1 MRIRSRLLLLVSAV
15 LLPALLAAAIGVSYI
30 YREEHGFTHASMRE
44 TSRAL
49 ALTLDREMARREAML
64 RTLAGSPSLTLNQL
78 ERFYSYASA
87 VARESD
93 TAIILSD
100 LEGRQLINTR
110 VPFGKP
116 LP

>member
-1 MRIRSRLLLLVSAV
+1 M
-15 LLPALLAAAIGVSYI
+15 
-30 YREEHGFTHASMRE
+30 T
-44 TSRAL
+44 
-49 ALTLDREMARREAML
+49 
-64 RTLAGSPSLTLNQL
+64 GSPSLTLNQL

-116 LP
+116 LPMMLPMEREFRARYGNEPTLISDLYTPPAGLGPKSASPATIRSPIDRAERRVTTYSRVR